1 MKQTL
6 MQGAAR
12 YVRAENGI
20 EFLSEA
26 KRFGTKPLLIHGEK
40 AYAAVQEALNAVL
53 AEAGITPVLWKNTG
67 FCSRNQLSK
76 ACEDAKRENCD
87 FIMAL
92 GGGKCMDLSKAVA
105 AALDVPVVTIPTIAA
120 TCACVT
126 PFSVMYDDCGRPDG
140 AIYHQRPV
148 DLCVVD
154 TSVLSKAPLRTLK
167 AGMVDSLA
175 KLPELC
181 CGQEQE
187 TETPFLLHT
196 ARMLAH
202 QVNDAIEPLC
212 DATAQGQEIDLNKAL
227 DAVIALTGTCS
238 GYAAGTKQLAMAHAF
253 NSAAR
258 GLHPEIANNWLHGET
273 VGVGILIQMTYN
285 GWHEKCAQYKQML
298 ASLGMPDNI
307 HALGMSSEGVGAY
320 IANHMG
326 LAHEN
331 VEAAV
336 EAHA

>member
-12 YVRAENGI
+12 YIRSENAIAE
-20 EFLSEA
+20 LVEA
-26 KRFGTKPLLIHGEK
+26 KRFGAKPLLIYGAR
-40 AYAAVQEALNAVL
+40 AYEAVKERLNTVL
-53 AEAGITPVLWKNTG
+53 AECGMTPVLWKNTG
-67 FCSRNQLSK
+67 FCSHNQLAK
-76 ACEDAKRENCD
+76 ACEDAKRNDCD
-87 FIMAL
+87 FVMAL

-126 PFSVMYDDCGRPDG
+126 PFSVMYDDEGRPDG
-140 AIYHQRPV
+140 AIYHSRPV
-148 DLCVVD
+148 EMCIVD
-154 TSVLSKAPLRTLK
+154 TSVLANAPIRTLK

-181 CGQEQE
+181 CGAEEE

-196 ARMLAH
+196 ARMLAR
-202 QVNDAIEPLC
+202 QVDDVLEPLC
-212 DATAQGQEIDLNKAL
+212 HEVADGKNIDLNKAL

-258 GLHPEIANNWLHGET
+258 GLHPEIANQWLHGET
-273 VGVGILIQMTYN
+273 VGVGILIQMTFN
-285 GWHEKCAQYKQML
+285 GWNEQCEAYQKML
-298 ASLGMPDNI
+298 ATLGMPDSI
-307 HALGMSSEGVGAY
+307 HVLGMSAEGVGEY

-326 LAHEN
+326 LPLEG
-331 VEAAV
+331 VCQAV
-336 EAHA
+336 EKHK